1 MKRLYLCLVST
12 LLAIPLILILWG
24 FALPAQYDDTFLGEL
39 QVKRAL
45 LAAPSDSPRFIIVG
59 GSAAAFGVDSTLME
73 QELPDYKVVNYG
85 LYAALGTR
93 VMFDLSVGELREGDI
108 VIVMPEQ
115 QRQTLSDYL
124 GADAMWQAAD
134 GNYDALLALHMR
146 DAGEML
152 AAYPSFAGQK
162 FLYWLHG
169 KLAIDGVYRRDS
181 FDAHGDVVSDLCT
194 ANVMPNGYD
203 STTMVD
209 LDSSLPE
216 EDFVTALNDY
226 TEAAARQGAQVWYHF
241 PPMNEAAITAS
252 AADDAET
259 VEIIDEGHVDNVG
272 VEEDGI
278 DASVASDDSWREWID
293 TYAQAL
299 QERIDAPLAGD
310 PKDCVMESGWFY
322 DTNFHLNASGK
333 TVYTRQ
339 LIRDIKAMLRDSSP
353 TNIALPNMPG
363 PEYIAEIVQD
373 STDAAYFLYEE
384 NDGGLTITGLTEDG
398 LARQELTV
406 PGEIDGQPVTAI
418 DASALT
424 GATNLMRIHIQQNIA
439 ALPDSLFSDCH
450 SLREIV
456 LLQDDPARL
465 AVGQALLAGA
475 PDTCRILVP
484 AGAYTDY
491 CLSYSW
497 AVYADRIAEN
507 GV

>member
-45 LAAPSDSPRFIIVG
+45 LAAPSDKPRIIIVG
-59 GSAAAFGVDSTLME
+59 GSAAAFGVDSTLIE
-73 QELPDYKVVNYG
+73 QELPDYAVVNYG

-93 VMFDLSVGELREGDI
+93 VMLDLSVDELRTGDI

-134 GNYDALLALHMR
+134 GNYDALLSLHMR

-152 AAYPSFAGQK
+152 AAYPAFAAQK
-162 FLYWLHG
+162 FRYWLQG
-169 KLAIDGVYRRDS
+169 KPAIDGVYQRDS
-181 FDAHGDVVSDLCT
+181 FDTHGDVVSTLCT
-194 ANVMPNGYD
+194 ANIMPNGYD

-209 LDSSLPE
+209 LDLSLPE

-226 TEAAARQGAQVWYHF
+226 TAAAERQGAQVWYHF
-241 PPMNEAAITAS
+241 PPMNEAAVVT
-252 AADDAET
+252 
-259 VEIIDEGHVDNVG
+259 H
-272 VEEDGI
+272 EDGNTGDDTGTTAGNPVATEGE
-278 DASVASDDSWREWID
+278 DADTAVASDDSLRRLVD

-424 GATNLMRIHIQQNIA
+424 GATNLMRIHIQQNIT

-456 LLQDDPARL
+456 LLQDEPARL
-465 AVGQALLAGA
+465 AVGQALLDGV